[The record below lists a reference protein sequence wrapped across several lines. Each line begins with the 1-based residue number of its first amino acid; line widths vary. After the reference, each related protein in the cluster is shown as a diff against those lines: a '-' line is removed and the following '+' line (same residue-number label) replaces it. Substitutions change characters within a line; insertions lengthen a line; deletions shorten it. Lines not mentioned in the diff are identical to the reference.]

1 MVLIHKLLKQK
12 RAQKLQ
18 KKRNVRKIVKKTKH
32 GVDPLDGSP
41 QARAL
46 VLEKRTVEQKQPHSG
61 LIRVVRTQLI
71 KNGHQITAFL
81 PRDGAEKHIAEHDVV
96 TIESVHGAQGGAKG
110 AIPGVKYLVIKV
122 NGVSLEQVRR
132 GKKQKPI
139 K

>member
-1 MVLIHKLLKQK
+1 MALIRKLLRQK
-12 RAQKLQ
+12 KAQKLQ
-18 KKRNVRKIVKKTKH
+18 KKRYVHKLIKRTKK
-32 GVDPLDGSP
+32 GIDPLEGSP

-71 KNGHQITAFL
+71 KSGRQVTAFL
-81 PRDGAEKHIAEHDVV
+81 PREGAEKHIAEHDIV

-122 NGVSLEQVRR
+122 NGVSLEQIRR